1 MLHSFATT
9 FYLRMIKW
17 DQIAQLFKSPL
28 SLLPSHTPGRD
39 IKQFKDPCQAINIFC
54 VCCCSAHGSLH
65 LLFPTGGSAGILPQS
80 FISLF
85 FFFHFARKEQVKKE
99 RSLFH
104 EVFFSEM
111 KLGTAVWQEHV
122 FLIMFPIQ
130 PGFARIRN
138 PHILQQWTA
147 GFNAFLKKRLFH
159 VSAWRALESIP

>member
-17 DQIAQLFKSPL
+17 DQIAQLFESPL

-54 VCCCSAHGSLH
+54 VCCCSARGSLH
-65 LLFPTGGSAGILPQS
+65 LLFRTGGSAGILPQS

-104 EVFFSEM
+104 EVFAFRNEAGYCS
-111 KLGTAVWQEHV
+111 LAGTC
-122 FLIMFPIQ
+122 FPH
-130 PGFARIRN
+130 N
-138 PHILQQWTA
+138 VS
-147 GFNAFLKKRLFH
+147 N
-159 VSAWRALESIP
+159 SAWICQNQKSTHFATVNSGI